1 MSPEGGNLSTEERA
15 KRLEAVRY
23 ARGTMGL
30 VEGYR
35 PSPLTRELQARWFD
49 GEITIDQAINEV
61 RRSYGLPALPEPA
74 QG

>member
-1 MSPEGGNLSTEERA
+1 MSRLSAEERA
-15 KRLEAVRY
+15 SRSEAVRY

-35 PSPLTRELQARWFD
+35 PSPLTRELQARWID

-61 RRSYGLPALPEPA
+61 RLSHGLTDLPGA
-74 QG
+74 SQG

>member
-1 MSPEGGNLSTEERA
+1 MSPEGGNLSTEERV

-49 GEITIDQAINEV
+49 GEIMIDQAINEL

>member
-1 MSPEGGNLSTEERA
+1 MSPEGGNLSTEERV

>member
-1 MSPEGGNLSTEERA
+1 MSPEGGNLSTEERV

-35 PSPLTRELQARWFD
+35 PSPLTRELQARWID
-49 GEITIDQAINEV
+49 GEITIDQAINEAL
-61 RRSYGLPALPEPA
+61 RHFGLPGLQEPVR
-74 QG
+74 G

>member
-1 MSPEGGNLSTEERA
+1 MSPEGKKLSPEERA
-15 KRLEAVRY
+15 KRIEAVRY

-35 PSPLTRELQARWFD
+35 HSPLTRELQARWID

>member
-1 MSPEGGNLSTEERA
+1 MSPEGGNLSTEERV

-35 PSPLTRELQARWFD
+35 PSPLTRELQARWID

-61 RRSYGLPALPEPA
+61 RRSHGLPDLQEPVR
-74 QG
+74 G

>member
-1 MSPEGGNLSTEERA
+1 MSPEGKKLSAEERA
-15 KRLEAVRY
+15 KRLEAVRS

-35 PSPLTRELQARWFD
+35 PSPLTRELQARWID

>member
-1 MSPEGGNLSTEERA
+1 MLSPEERT
-15 KRLEAVRY
+15 KRAEAVRY

-35 PSPLTRELQARWFD
+35 PSTLTRELQARWID
-49 GEITIDQAINEV
+49 GEITIDQAINKV
-61 RRSYGLPALPEPA
+61 RRSHGLPALPEPA

>member
-1 MSPEGGNLSTEERA
+1 MSPEGGNLSTKERV

-35 PSPLTRELQARWFD
+35 PSPLTRELQARWID

-61 RRSYGLPALPEPA
+61 RRSHGLPDLQEPA

>member
-15 KRLEAVRY
+15 RRAEAVCY
-23 ARGTMGL
+23 ARGTMDL

-35 PSPLTRELQARWFD
+35 PSPLTRELQARWID
-49 GEITIDQAINEV
+49 GEITIDQAIDEV
-61 RRSYGLPALPEPA
+61 RRSHGLPDLQEPL

>member
-1 MSPEGGNLSTEERA
+1 MSPEGKKLSAEERA
-15 KRLEAVRY
+15 KRAEAVRY

-30 VEGYR
+30 VEGYK
-35 PSPLTRELQARWFD
+35 PSPLTRELQVRWID
-49 GEITIDQAINEV
+49 GEIMIDQAINEL

>member
-1 MSPEGGNLSTEERA
+1 MKISPEERA
-15 KRLEAVRY
+15 KRVDAARY

-35 PSPLTRELQARWFD
+35 PSQLIQELQARWID
-49 GEITIDQAINEV
+49 GEITIDEAIAAA
-61 RRSYGLPALPEPA
+61 RRRHGLPDLLESD

>member
-1 MSPEGGNLSTEERA
+1 MSRLSPEERS
-15 KRLEAVRY
+15 KRAEAARY

-35 PSPLTRELQARWFD
+35 PSPLTRELQARWID
-49 GEITIDQAINEV
+49 GQITIDEAIAEA
-61 RRSYGLPALPEPA
+61 RRRHGLPDLPPTG

>member
-1 MSPEGGNLSTEERA
+1 MSPEGGKLSAEERV
-15 KRLEAVRY
+15 KRLETVRY

-35 PSPLTRELQARWFD
+35 PSPLTRELQARWID
-49 GEITIDQAINEV
+49 GEITIDQAIDEV
-61 RRSYGLPALPEPA
+61 RRSHGLPDLQEPL

>member
-1 MSPEGGNLSTEERA
+1 MSPEGKELSPEERA
-15 KRLEAVRY
+15 KRAEAVCY

-61 RRSYGLPALPEPA
+61 RLSHGLTDLPGA
-74 QG
+74 SQG